1 MENWKKGRMNLPSP
15 ENEGEISFSWE
26 AKVYD
31 LPSKYGING
40 GRVSKLYI
48 VTDNNHCI
56 CNYDRGWDIKPAS
69 YAEWQVVNYITNVV
83 YASEDVSF
91 HKDVVSFIVND
102 WLEAE
107 FSDEGVCELQEMV
120 RKLGVESLYNLYMD
134 SDVVMFDYEHITN
147 IIKNLL
153 AAKKAADGGKYE

>member
-1 MENWKKGRMNLPSP
+1 MNNESLWKKGQITITT
-15 ENEGEISFSWE
+15 EGSEELYTWE

-31 LPSKYGING
+31 EGSKYGING
-40 GRVSKLYI
+40 GRVSKLW
-48 VTDNNHCI
+48 VQKDGVVV
-56 CNYDRGWDIKPAS
+56 CNYDRGWDIEPAS

-83 YASEDVSF
+83 YASEDASF
-91 HKDVVSFIVND
+91 HKDVVSFVVND

-134 SDVVMFDYEHITN
+134 SDEVMFDYEHISD